1 MKLLSTFKFIDAFYK
16 YINNKID
23 LKELDSIINSFNF
36 RLIGFRF
43 HKEKM
48 GSFENYILIKSLE
61 TDQTF
66 KLNI

>member
-1 MKLLSTFKFIDAFYK
+1 MKLLITFKFIDAFYE

-43 HKEKM
+43 HEEKM

-66 KLNI
+66 KLDI